1 MTGSRIAYIGGGST
15 RAPGTVAAFLERAT
29 FSGSELVLMDLAEE
43 HVELVA
49 RLGRKLAAA
58 RGADVR
64 ISATTDLDEALA
76 DADIVL
82 TSFRPGGFE
91 ARALDE
97 RIPLRFGVIGQET
110 QGPGGLFLALR
121 TLPAF
126 KKLVEE
132 MERRCPRAL
141 LVNYSNPV
149 NIVAQA
155 VTEHSDIRTVS
166 LCEGPIMWPRLVAA
180 AAGLDP
186 DEVEATMAGLNHAC
200 WSVEVAYPGEEDFF
214 DLVEAAWAGR
224 PADAN
229 GDGTLQLLQL
239 AATMRSI
246 PADYLRYFY
255 FGPTILAEQQTAR
268 RSRAEQLIEESP
280 GYWEHYREE
289 AEKADPRI
297 DPARARAGVGE
308 LELAVEVIEAAV
320 GDRRSTFT
328 VNMPNRGAI
337 AGFDDDLVVEIPAV
351 CSGSGF
357 VSTIEAARLPTHVL
371 GLIEMLAEYQRLA
384 AHAGWSGDRRDGVR
398 ALAAHPFVLSLPA
411 AEALY
416 AAMASAQA
424 QWLPDRLL

>member
-1 MTGSRIAYIGGGST
+1 
-15 RAPGTVAAFLERAT
+15 
-29 FSGSELVLMDLAEE
+29 
-43 HVELVA
+43 
-49 RLGRKLAAA
+49 
-58 RGADVR
+58 
-64 ISATTDLDEALA
+64 
-76 DADIVL
+76 
-82 TSFRPGGFE
+82 
-91 ARALDE
+91 
-97 RIPLRFGVIGQET
+97 
-110 QGPGGLFLALR
+110 
-121 TLPAF
+121 
-126 KKLVEE
+126 
-132 MERRCPRAL
+132 
-141 LVNYSNPV
+141 
-149 NIVAQA
+149 
-155 VTEHSDIRTVS
+155 
-166 LCEGPIMWPRLVAA
+166 MWPRLVAA

-357 VSTIEAARLPTHVL
+357 VSTIEAARLPAHVL

-424 QWLPDRLL
+424 PVASGSSAVTAPRDYEPLDLTAVANTQLESLSAGAVEWHGLPFLIGERAIDSFPAGSRSRSTSTPRFSGFSSRTS